1 MIEWHPASDRL
12 EMAVCT
18 EGTRVSRESDSN
30 LKSVPLANFHRAQGA
45 KMVPF
50 AGYEMPVQYPAGII
64 EEHKHTRTKAGM
76 FDVSHMGQAWLHG
89 AEAARALEKLVP
101 GDVQSLPIG
110 HGRYTMIT
118 NESGGII
125 DDLIVTNWGDRLFIV
140 VNASRKDIDLPLIA
154 EAAAGMAELE
164 IIEDRALIALQGPM
178 AAKVMAEMAPACADM
193 AFMSARELEISGTG
207 CHVTRSGYTGE
218 DGYEI
223 SIPVSETEA
232 FATTLCAHPDVMPI
246 GLGARD
252 TLRLEAGLCLYGH
265 DLDEQTS
272 PIEAGLAWTISKRR
286 RESADFPGAARITKE
301 LQDGPARKRV
311 GILPEGKAP
320 ARDGTAIHTPDGEPV
335 GVITSGG
342 FGPSVGGPIAM
353 GYVNASAA
361 GTGNP
366 LELAVRKNMVP
377 ASVVKMPFQPHR
389 YHKI

>member
-1 MIEWHPASDRL
+1 MSL
-12 EMAVCT
+12 
-18 EGTRVSRESDSN
+18 DSKQN
-30 LKSVPLANFHRAQGA
+30 LKTVPLADFHCRMGA

-50 AGYEMPVQYPAGII
+50 AGYEMPVQYPAGILD
-64 EEHKHTRTKAGM
+64 EHKHTRAKAGL

-89 AEAARALEKLVP
+89 ADAAKALEKLVP
-101 GDVQSLPIG
+101 GDIQALPLG

-118 NESGGII
+118 NKIGGIV
-125 DDLIVTNWGDRLFIV
+125 DDLIVTNWGDKLFIV
-140 VNASRKDIDLPLIA
+140 VNASRKDIDLPKIA
-154 EAAAGMAELE
+154 AAAAGMAELE
-164 IIEDRALIALQGPM
+164 IIEDRALIALQGPSAVKVL
-178 AAKVMAEMAPACADM
+178 AAIAPACAEM
-193 AFMSARELEISGTG
+193 TFMSAREIEIAGVK

-223 SIPVSETEA
+223 SIPVTEA
-232 FATTLCAHPDVMPI
+232 ETFATQLCAHPDVMPI

-265 DLDEQTS
+265 DLDEETS

-286 RESADFPGAARITKE
+286 REAADFPGAARIMDE
-301 LQDGPARKRV
+301 LREGPSRKRV

-320 ARDGTAIHTPDGEPV
+320 ARDGTIVHAPDGEQI
-335 GVITSGG
+335 GIITSGG
-342 FGPSVGGPIAM
+342 FGPSVGGPVAM
-353 GYVNASAA
+353 GYIDAA
-361 GTGNP
+361 FADSGTK

>member
-1 MIEWHPASDRL
+1 MSQETV
-12 EMAVCT
+12 E
-18 EGTRVSRESDSN
+18 N
-30 LKSVPLANFHRAQGA
+30 LKSVPLADFHRRLGA

-64 EEHKHTRTKAGM
+64 EEHKHTRTKAGL

-89 AEAARALEKLVP
+89 SDAAKALERLVP
-101 GDVQSLPIG
+101 GDVQALPTG

-118 NESGGII
+118 NKIGGII

-154 EAAAGMAELE
+154 AAAEGLAELE
-164 IIEDRALIALQGPM
+164 IVEDRALLALQGPSAAAIM
-178 AAKVMAEMAPACADM
+178 AGLAPATSDM
-193 AFMSARELEISGTG
+193 TFMSALHIDIAGVA

-223 SIPVSETEA
+223 SIPLDHVEAIATE
-232 FATTLCAHPDVMPI
+232 LCLHPDVMPI

-265 DLDEQTS
+265 DLDEETS

-286 RESADFPGAARITKE
+286 REAADFPGAQRILGE
-301 LQDGPARKRV
+301 LKNGPDRKRV

-320 ARDGTAIHTPDGEPV
+320 ARDGTIVHTPGGDSV
-335 GVITSGG
+335 GIITSGG

-353 GYVNASAA
+353 GYVDTEAA
-361 GTGNP
+361 NIGTS

-377 ASVVKMPFQPHR
+377 ASVVKMPFQPHL
-389 YHKI
+389 YHKS